1 MIFKTVK
8 EFKNQD
14 RNMVKEGILINQ
26 VILTAAGKKKIK
38 QDMISN
44 WMKQLQKPTKTIK
57 VFLKQGRTAA
67 NLNYLEYL

>member
-14 RNMVKEGILINQ
+14 RNMGKEGILINQ
-26 VILTAAGKKKIK
+26 VILIAAGKKKIN

-44 WMKQLQKPTKTIK
+44 RMKQLQKPTKTIK
-57 VFLKQGRTAA
+57 VFLKLGRTAA
-67 NLNYLEYL
+67 KLNYLEYQ